1 MRRQHAFGHRA
12 AGAATVIALLGF
24 AAFAAA
30 EAGPTPS
37 EGGVRIESSTCPHGL
52 VDDVQHL
59 ARVELNG
66 VALPQG
72 VDAPRVILTC
82 AGRVTLIRVVL
93 GDENDSRQLDLDQ
106 TDDTLRARVI
116 ALASAEL
123 VRDTA
128 KRSLHLPAPPAKPL
142 PPAPLPQASVPFVG
156 LLPPARA
163 AAKSRLVAFGKLS
176 NFDSSFDP
184 LYGGGLGFA
193 HDIGR
198 LSLGLGSELLASERD
213 VALGSVQVLAAD
225 FSLRLALRFPSSI
238 LPSEVGVGHALG
250 VARIR
255 GKANSG
261 EADGQTISGTWAGPF
276 VFGGFESQLGEPFFL
291 QLAGQLGIVTLPV
304 HGQVARSQDLRVSGV
319 WAGFSLGL
327 GLNL

>member
-1 MRRQHAFGHRA
+1 MAS
-12 AGAATVIALLGF
+12 V
-24 AAFAAA
+24 AAA
-30 EAGPTPS
+30 QAGPTPDG
-37 EGGVRIESSTCPHGL
+37 GGVRIESSTCPHGL
-52 VDDVQHL
+52 VEDVQHL

-93 GDENDSRQLDLDQ
+93 GVESDSRQLDLDQ

-128 KRSLHLPAPPAKPL
+128 SRTLHRPAPPPSPLPAPLPEPSVAFVGPL
-142 PPAPLPQASVPFVG
+142 PPAHV
-156 LLPPARA
+156 

-176 NFDSSFDP
+176 NFGSRFDP

-193 HDIGR
+193 HDVGR
-198 LSLGLGSELLASERD
+198 LSLGLGSELLASGRD
-213 VALGSVQVLAAD
+213 VALGSVQLLAAD
-225 FSLRLALRFPSSI
+225 LSLRLSWRFPSSV
-238 LPSEVGVGHALG
+238 LPTEVGVGHALG

-255 GKANSG
+255 GKSAAPD
-261 EADGQTISGTWAGPF
+261 ADGQTISGTWAGPF
-276 VFGGFESQLGEPFFL
+276 LFGGFESQLGAPFFL
-291 QLAGQLGIVTLPV
+291 QFAGQLGVVTVPV
-304 HGQVARSQDLRVSGV
+304 RGQVARGEDVRVSGV
-319 WAGFSLGL
+319 WVGLSLGL
-327 GLNL
+327 GLAL

>member
-1 MRRQHAFGHRA
+1 VRRQHAFVHRA
-12 AGAATVIALLGF
+12 AGAATLIALLGI
-24 AAFAAA
+24 APVAAA
-30 EAGPTPS
+30 QASPTPD

-52 VDDVQHL
+52 VEEVQHL

-82 AGRVTLIRVVL
+82 AGSVTLIRAML
-93 GDENDSRQLDLDQ
+93 GVESDSRQLDLDQ

-128 KRSLHLPAPPAKPL
+128 SRTLRRPAVALAPPAAPLPEPNVAFVGPL
-142 PPAPLPQASVPFVG
+142 PPAHV
-156 LLPPARA
+156 
-163 AAKSRLVAFGKLS
+163 AAKSRLVAFGKLG
-176 NFDSSFDP
+176 NFGSSFDP

-193 HDIGR
+193 HDLGR

-213 VALGSVQVLAAD
+213 VALGSVQLLAAD
-225 FSLRLALRFPSSI
+225 LSLRLALRFPSSI
-238 LPSEVGVGHALG
+238 LPSEVGLGHALG
-250 VARIR
+250 IARIR
-255 GKANSG
+255 GKADSPDA
-261 EADGQTISGTWAGPF
+261 EGQTISGTWAGPF
-276 VFGGFESQLGEPFFL
+276 LFGGFESQLGEPFFL
-291 QLAGQLGIVTLPV
+291 QFAGQLGIITFPV
-304 HGQVARSQDLRVSGV
+304 HGQVARSQDVRVSGM
-319 WAGFSLGL
+319 WAGLSLGL